1 MKEENINKLNSL
13 FSNLKTEEQKLKE
26 SLEKKKSEDDL
37 FIERFQEYM

>member
-13 FSNLKTEEQKLKE
+13 FSNLKSEEQKLKE

-37 FIERFQEYM
+37 FIEGFR